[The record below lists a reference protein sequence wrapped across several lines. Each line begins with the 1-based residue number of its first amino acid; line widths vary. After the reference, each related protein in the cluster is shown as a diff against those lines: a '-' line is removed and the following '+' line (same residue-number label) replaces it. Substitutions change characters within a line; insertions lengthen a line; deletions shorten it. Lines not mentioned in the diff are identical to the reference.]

1 MVDELTDEIKKAG
14 AELIQRM
21 DARGFPPDAAFW
33 LYDQESEMW
42 KLVIAEA
49 NTAGSGPKK
58 GYRQIQ
64 KLLGQPA
71 PGIEGV
77 TLADIS
83 LVTPSF
89 PLVLLLGRVVKT
101 PPGISGIR
109 FRNNVVNGTVIQ
121 DAYIY
126 RLR

>member
-21 DARGFPPDAAFW
+21 DARGCPPDAAFW

-49 NTAGSGPKK
+49 NTAGSGP

-64 KLLGQPA
+64 KLLGQPG

-101 PPGISGIR
+101 PAGISGIR
-109 FRNNVVNGTVIQ
+109 FRNMVVNGTVIQ